1 MFSGYLPNSRM
12 FSGHAYDTAFS
23 RGRWPA
29 TSKSK
34 LFCNIPSFLQAA
46 PFVTL
51 SWNTVHPL
59 VKKYKSDKNI
69 SASETKAATVC
80 KRCTHVSK
88 HLPDESINRPVNFRP
103 KASEQLFSATAA
115 RHLLSSRPLNLVI
128 PNRFLLNYE
137 RAAHTHKHTG
147 WPKKSK
153 PLSLIIIKSY

>member
-1 MFSGYLPNSRM
+1 MFAPVLLEVPGQMTRCRCG
-12 FSGHAYDTAFS
+12 FGAYACTF
-23 RGRWPA
+23 RN
-29 TSKSK
+29 TS
-34 LFCNIPSFLQAA
+34 
-46 PFVTL
+46 
-51 SWNTVHPL
+51 
-59 VKKYKSDKNI
+59 VKYGASVGEKYESDKNI

-80 KRCTHVSK
+80 KRCTHVSE